1 LNFFTATASP
11 VSLFRHRRTVPY
23 APLAHDAN
31 HLVLVHRV
39 LGRELSGQNDGVR
52 YRYVEPYERT
62 RDVPELRPPVR
73 DARVS
78 DPSETGCERVLK
90 GGPQCSNARLG

>member
-1 LNFFTATASP
+1 MRWERGGEDGGFGSCPASQDGP
-11 VSLFRHRRTVPY
+11 VR
-23 APLAHDAN
+23 ALAHDAD

-39 LGRELSGQNDGVR
+39 LGRELSGPNDGVR

-90 GGPQCSNARLG
+90 GVPVQ